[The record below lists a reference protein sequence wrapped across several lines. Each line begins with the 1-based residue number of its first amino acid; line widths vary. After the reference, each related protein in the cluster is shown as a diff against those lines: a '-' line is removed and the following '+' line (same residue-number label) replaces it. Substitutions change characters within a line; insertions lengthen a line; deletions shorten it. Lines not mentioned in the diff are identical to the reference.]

1 MSPSSKEMS
10 ASQLVE
16 AVFKAHD
23 DWRGTTLS
31 RLRAVIKTA
40 DPEVIEEVKWRKPSN
55 PLGVPVWSH
64 AGIICI
70 GDSLKTAVRLTF
82 PHGAQL
88 KDPTKLFNTRL
99 DSKTVRAI
107 DFREGATVNERA
119 LKALILQAV
128 RLNSSKVRD
137 H

>member
-1 MSPSSKEMS
+1 MAS
-10 ASQLVE
+10 SQLVE

-31 RLRAVIKTA
+31 QLRALIKRA
-40 DPEVIEEVKWRKPSN
+40 DPTVIEEVKWRKPFN

-64 AGIICI
+64 AGILCI
-70 GDSLKTAVRLTF
+70 GDSLKNAMRLTF

-107 DFREGATVNERA
+107 DFHKSDSVDEVA
-119 LKALILQAV
+119 LEALILEAV

-137 H
+137 R